1 MFPGIV
7 ISVSGLD
14 PDSKYNFALEVN
26 PADTNRYKYLN
37 VKWVVVG
44 KSDSHCEDQLRYVH
58 PDSPA
63 SGRHWMAN
71 KVSFKKI
78 KVTNNKSNRRG
89 HVSYYAIHPYCMSLQ
104 LTRVPLLQHDYDTE
118 GGDE

>member
-7 ISVSGLD
+7 VSVSGLE
-14 PDSKYNFALEVN
+14 PDAKYCINLEVN
-26 PADTNRYKYLN
+26 PADNHRYKFLN
-37 VKWVVVG
+37 SKWVVVG
-44 KSDSHCEDQLRYVH
+44 KAEAHSENVLNYIH

-78 KVTNNKSNRRG
+78 KVTNNKNSKRG
-89 HVSYYAIHPYCMSLQ
+89 QVSLQ
-104 LTRVPLLQHDYDTE
+104 HFHMDTLPLKHCILEKQFWL
-118 GGDE
+118 